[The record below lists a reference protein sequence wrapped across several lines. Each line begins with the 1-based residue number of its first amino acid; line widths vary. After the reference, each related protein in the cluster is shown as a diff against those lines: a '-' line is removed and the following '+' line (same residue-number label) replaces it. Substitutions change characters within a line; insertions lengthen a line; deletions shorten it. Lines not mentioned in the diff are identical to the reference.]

1 MIYYR
6 TRLYIF
12 AVANGYCSSI
22 LDVIACRHRSLP
34 ILGCF
39 LLGGV
44 VDFFDQAVPQDEI
57 KSGMRLKF
65 RCGESTLCT
74 EPIEAVVTDAKT
86 DLEAV
91 SREPLVTLPESLL
104 DDETA

>member
-22 LDVIACRHRSLP
+22 LDVTACKHQSLP
-34 ILGCF
+34 MLGCL

-44 VDFFDQAVPQDEI
+44 KDFFDEAVPQEEI

-74 EPIEAVVTDAKT
+74 EPVEAVVTDAKT

-91 SREPLVTLPESLL
+91 SREPLVTLPESFVEKA
-104 DDETA
+104 D